1 MSWIDIL
8 KQRPFTQE
16 ELDFHGGQRNAEQ
29 VRRAKE
35 AELAEQYRTQ
45 VQGQQKMPG
54 YKKDQ
59 KDTPTYPTLN
69 NPDYDKTFD
78 GKTLTAAAPKPKALA
93 RARKQK
99 YLDRETYAR
108 HRQQEAPEQL
118 KRLKEVKELT
128 DKVANAKTDE
138 DRQAAQ
144 LELDR
149 YNKRTYGGTPLDPRR
164 GTLQQV
170 RNTKKLDK
178 LTDEA
183 NILTAR
189 LQTTSPGSTDHKRLT
204 EEIKTKQKEMQELES
219 NPDGLAQEYQRDLS
233 RIFPGGYDPRQIA
246 QTPKFTGTDAQGKPD
261 PNVVSPRQKF
271 TGPKPVTGAGTVQ
284 PTLQQTFENL
294 PDRVQGDPNQKRL
307 FTKDP
312 RTGDYTFSLFGKSWK
327 DELRR

>member
-1 MSWIDIL
+1 MTWIDIL
-8 KQRPFTQE
+8 KQRPFSQQ

-29 VRRAKE
+29 VRRAQE
-35 AELAEQYRTQ
+35 AVLAEKYRTQ

-54 YKKDQ
+54 YR
-59 KDTPTYPTLN
+59 T
-69 NPDYDKTFD
+69 DYDKTFD
-78 GKTLTAAAPKPKALA
+78 GKTLTAPAPKPKAQE

-108 HRQQEAPEQL
+108 HREQEAPEQQ
-118 KRLKEVKELT
+118 KRLQEVKELT
-128 DKVANAKTDE
+128 EAVANAETDE
-138 DRQAAQ
+138 ERQAAQ
-144 LELDR
+144 LKLDR

-204 EEIKTKQKEMQELES
+204 EELKTKQKEIQELES

-233 RIFPGGYDPRQIA
+233 QIFPGGYDPRQIA

-261 PNVVSPRQKF
+261 STVVSPRQKGVF
-271 TGPKPVTGAGTVQ
+271 SKV
-284 PTLQQTFENL
+284 
-294 PDRVQGDPNQKRL
+294 
-307 FTKDP
+307 P
-312 RTGDYTFSLFGKSWK
+312 RTGDITFNPFNFVKSWK